1 MERQELGQLGAV
13 LQSAQESDNMVKKV
27 YQAKAM
33 DEKKAAKAIAKNQPV
48 STKYA
53 TELCREIKGKRLSKI
68 EKRLERIKEGKEF
81 LPLRTYNKK
90 VAHRKGESV
99 SGVKSGRFPKSLCK
113 TMLGLLASVKANA
126 DFKGLDS
133 ENLLVSHCF
142 ASRGFARRGMQPKG
156 HISGK
161 RRRKKST
168 HIEVIVTEA
177 K

>member
-1 MERQELGQLGAV
+1 
-13 LQSAQESDNMVKKV
+13 MVKKN
-27 YQAKAM
+27 YQIKIR
-33 DEKKAAKAIAKNQPV
+33 DEKRTAKAIAKNQPV

-53 TELCREIKGKRLSKI
+53 TELCREIRGKKLGKT
-68 EKRLERIKEGKEF
+68 EKRIERIKEGKEF

-99 SGVKSGRFPKSLCK
+99 SGVKSGRFPKKLCE
-113 TMLGLLASVKANA
+113 TMINVLGSVKANA

-133 ENLLVSHCF
+133 ENLLITHCF

-168 HIEVIVTEA
+168 HIEVVVEEA